1 MYSLIKANINKKL
14 SFVTLINKVFMK
26 SYILLENIVLFANHG
41 VFEQET
47 KVGNV
52 FVVNLK
58 MEIDLEKASF
68 SDELG
73 DTISYADVYDAV
85 KDEMKTPSKL
95 LEHAAGRIIRRLKSM
110 CSDITMIELKLS
122 KRNPPV
128 GGQVDFASVVIID

>member
-85 KDEMKTPSKL
+85 KDEMKIPSKL

-110 CSDITMIELKLS
+110 YSDITMIELKLS